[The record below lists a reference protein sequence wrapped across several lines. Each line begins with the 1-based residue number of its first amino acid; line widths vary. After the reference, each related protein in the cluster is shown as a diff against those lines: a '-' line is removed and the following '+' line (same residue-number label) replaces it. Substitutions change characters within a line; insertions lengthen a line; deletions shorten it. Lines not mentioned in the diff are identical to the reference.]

1 MRCGVAVVSTDGK
14 AANIVESY
22 TTVYCVTKI
31 TQIRILDNKLF
42 HMIKRPSASH
52 QYNIKQ
58 SKGHRLN
65 FQEHLFYIEEL

>member
-1 MRCGVAVVSTDGK
+1 MGRQWFHQMEK
-14 AANIVESY
+14 LLILWNHIY
-22 TTVYCVTKI
+22 LTTVYCVTKI

-42 HMIKRPSASH
+42 RMIKSPSASH